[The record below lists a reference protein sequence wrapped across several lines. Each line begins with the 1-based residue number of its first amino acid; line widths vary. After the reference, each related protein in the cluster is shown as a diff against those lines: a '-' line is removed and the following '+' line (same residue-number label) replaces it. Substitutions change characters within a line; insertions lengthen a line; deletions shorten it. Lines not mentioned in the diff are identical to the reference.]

1 MKNWSNYLDHLEIY
15 SSLAQEKVIREA
27 ALRSGVSQGVMQAC
41 WDAAGSVIKAW
52 ATEGHSVALPGLGTM
67 RFGLSA
73 KSVADV
79 NDVKTS
85 LIRTRRI
92 VFTPSTDLKDELRN
106 TSVIITCYDR
116 DGKEVKR
123 VTSADD
129 GIVENNEDTGD
140 DNGVDNGSTTGGN
153 TSGGNTNGNS
163 GSGSVSQGVTAPTFS
178 GNTQFTEST
187 QVSMSGPAGAEI
199 RYTTDGSQPTV
210 QSTLYSGPLTLT
222 ETTTVKA
229 IAIKDGQSSSVTS
242 RTYSKVEPGSGG
254 GEGGD
259 ME

>member
-1 MKNWSNYLDHLEIY
+1 MKVGLYAGTYRYVMVPEIY

-85 LIRTRRI
+85 LIKTRRI
-92 VFTPSTDLKDELRN
+92 VFTPSTDLKDELKN
-106 TSVIITCYDR
+106 TSIIITCYDR

-129 GIVENNEDTGD
+129 GIVENNEDNGD
-140 DNGVDNGSTTGGN
+140 DNGVDNGSNGGSTQNGGN
-153 TSGGNTNGNS
+153 TGNGGTDNGGGTDTGGGGGGNND
-163 GSGSVSQGVTAPTFS
+163 APL
-178 GNTQFTEST
+178 
-187 QVSMSGPAGAEI
+187 
-199 RYTTDGSQPTV
+199 D
-210 QSTLYSGPLTLT
+210 
-222 ETTTVKA
+222 
-229 IAIKDGQSSSVTS
+229 
-242 RTYSKVEPGSGG
+242 
-254 GEGGD
+254 EG
-259 ME
+259 